1 MKSKPSCGTT
11 IMITRRDWDF
21 GYLRNKKTRPRP
33 EAPPRPRQGSVAG
46 PAVRGRGSGRRGS
59 RADATVSGRRW
70 PPELR
75 CPPSRSGS
83 GAAGG
88 GGGARRGVGHHER
101 SAVGTS
107 PGPTPSG
114 FGQSA
119 AFRPPAARGRGR
131 RGNGGG
137 RLPAAARAGRRRP
150 FPTPAA
156 PPPGGPAAGRCGPP
170 RPRLA
175 RRTARRGIPGA
186 HIGIVLPTGYLVL
199 SGNADGLRTVG
210 SGGHCGCCPVTLG
223 FRAW

>member
-11 IMITRRDWDF
+11 IMITGRDWDF

-33 EAPPRPRQGSVAG
+33 EAPPRPRQGSAAG

-59 RADATVSGRRW
+59 RAGATVSGRRR
-70 PPELR
+70 PPGSG
-75 CPPSRSGS
+75 CPPSGS
-83 GAAGG
+83 GPGPAGG
-88 GGGARRGVGHHER
+88 GEGARRGVGHHER
-101 SAVGTS
+101 PAVGTS

-119 AFRPPAARGRGR
+119 AFRPPAAHGRGR
-131 RGNGGG
+131 RGNGVG
-137 RLPAAARAGRRRP
+137 RLPATARAGRPWP
-150 FPTPAA
+150 FPTPAT
-156 PPPGGPAAGRCGPP
+156 PPADGPATGRCGPP

-186 HIGIVLPTGYLVL
+186 YIGIVLPPGHPVL

-210 SGGHCGCCPVTLG
+210 SGAHCGCCPVTLG